1 MSVQKCLFTFVP
13 LTLGWECPLRI
24 YLCQEN
30 WKGGALYLHSMAPD
44 TDPKPISPRLLC
56 PSEGS
61 DWLLSSAGHG
71 VGPRRRLAEVCP
83 PPGPPQPHSTRLMPT
98 SSFPVSTTQA
108 PGLLH
113 GGENFTLF
121 GKQLFQLLGA
131 PRGSSQHNTL
141 RNMAPAHQWTSWR
154 PQAGLG
160 VGLCF
165 SIRQPWVTGARAG
178 GSTARRGF

>member
-83 PPGPPQPHSTRLMPT
+83 PRPSPAPQHPPYAHQLVPCQHHAGSGSPSWRREFHVVWKAALPAIGSPKGLESPQHTEKYGPRSSVDLLAPT
-98 SSFPVSTTQA
+98 GWAGGGPVLQHPA
-108 PGLLH
+108 ALGH
-113 GGENFTLF
+113 GG
-121 GKQLFQLLGA
+121 
-131 PRGSSQHNTL
+131 
-141 RNMAPAHQWTSWR
+141 
-154 PQAGLG
+154 
-160 VGLCF
+160 
-165 SIRQPWVTGARAG
+165 
-178 GSTARRGF
+178 